1 MEEDW
6 EWIESVSVSVSLQFG
21 IEMESVRTILGGC
34 GCDCGRDRSGPYS
47 TVTSVFLFQL
57 MSSGSNLVLLR
68 LNFSMDQRLQRQ

>member
-34 GCDCGRDRSGPYS
+34 DCGRDRSGPYS

-57 MSSGSNLVLLR
+57 MSSGSNFVLLR